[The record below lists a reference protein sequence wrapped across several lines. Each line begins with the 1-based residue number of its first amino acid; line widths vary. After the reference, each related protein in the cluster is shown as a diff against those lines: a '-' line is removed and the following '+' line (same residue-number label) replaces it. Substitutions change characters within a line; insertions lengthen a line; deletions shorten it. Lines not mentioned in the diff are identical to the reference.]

1 MSVNDGL
8 EAFLAHCFETNFTR
22 PPHGAVEH
30 ALEMYRQEKELIAS
44 DVHSRLP
51 DTARREDFDEV
62 VAEVIDTDARVQAAL
77 FYRIERA
84 MFLRDSTNPFLRY
97 FAYLMKA
104 KTGAE
109 IYYSA
114 EIGPRLIVEHGT
126 GIVIGPRHRI
136 GSDFTI
142 YQGVTLGQRRIYSP
156 DERITIGDGC
166 TVFAGAKILG
176 LVTIGNQVKIAANAV
191 LLSDAEDHC
200 TYAGMPAR
208 KVKG

>member
-8 EAFLAHCFETNFTR
+8 EAFLANCFAMNFAR
-22 PPHGAVEH
+22 PPQGAVQH
-30 ALEMYRQEKELIAS
+30 ALEMYRQERERIAS

-51 DTARREDFDEV
+51 DTVSRPDFDEV
-62 VAEVIDTDARVQAAL
+62 VADVIEIDARVQAAL
-77 FYRIERA
+77 FYRIARA
-84 MFLRDSTNPFLRY
+84 TFLHDPTSVFLRY
-97 FAYLMKA
+97 LAYLMKV

-176 LVTIGNQVKIAANAV
+176 LVTVGDQAKIAANAV
-191 LLSDAEDHC
+191 LLSDAEANC